1 MIRKLSFPFLLVLF
15 AAVSL
20 AQETRVVGLLEGES
34 LTLTA
39 RATNRVA
46 GSFAHA
52 GVQVAFDS
60 VRTSNEV
67 VFTLR
72 TRDDRVIFH
81 AQSDTKSY
89 AIEFYGG
96 ELKATGTIVETVTR
110 DGVSR
115 LAAPKIAGDGALA
128 KKFGESPE
136 YKALPW
142 LSRALAANGITGNE
156 VPSSL
161 YLHGIALSSAE
172 RNKIVVP
179 DVVVPML
186 NARPAPCP
194 DQRKDPCKNSC
205 FGMCGPGCT
214 CWKWVCGDC
223 CMHVGCLTHD
233 VTCRLCDCSITNFA
247 DCVLCYTAISFL
259 GAHPCTVIQGCQNPP
274 KC

>member
-1 MIRKLSFPFLLVLF
+1 MIRIKVGLPILLLVC
-15 AAVSL
+15 AAVS
-20 AQETRVVGLLEGES
+20 AQETRMVGLLEGES
-34 LTLTA
+34 LTLRERSTI
-39 RATNRVA
+39 RVA

-52 GVQVAFDS
+52 GVLVSFDS
-60 VRTSNEV
+60 VRSANEV

-72 TRDDRVIFH
+72 DHEQAVVFR

-89 AIEFYGG
+89 SIEFYGG
-96 ELKATGTIVETVTR
+96 ELKATGTINETVTK
-110 DGVSR
+110 DGAPR
-115 LAAPKIAGDGALA
+115 LAAPKITGDGALA

-136 YKALPW
+136 YKTLPW
-142 LSRALAANGITGNE
+142 LSRALAANGVVGSE

-161 YLHGIALSSAE
+161 YLHGIALSSAQI
-172 RNKIVVP
+172 NKIVVP
-179 DVVVPML
+179 DVAVPML

-223 CMHVGCLTHD
+223 CTHVGCLTHD
-233 VTCRLCDCSITNFA
+233 VTCRLCDCSITNFS
-247 DCVLCYTAISFL
+247 DCILCYTAISFL
-259 GAHPCTVIQGCQNPP
+259 GAHPCTVIQGCENPP